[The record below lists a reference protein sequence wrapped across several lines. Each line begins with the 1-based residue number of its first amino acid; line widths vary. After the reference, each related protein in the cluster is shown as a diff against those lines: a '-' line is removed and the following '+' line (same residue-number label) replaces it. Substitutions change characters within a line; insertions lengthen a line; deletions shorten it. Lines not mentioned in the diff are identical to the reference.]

1 MFAAWVC
8 IESPAGLSNYL
19 PVKKNRRF
27 LSFVRQA
34 VPLFWRLDAEE
45 GVTAAGN
52 EPPFFWKRRDEEE
65 SGGAF
70 EPFGLPDP
78 PGLAVLPRREIHRV
92 GDGILSCLADVLCFP
107 SSSGDTQA
115 QVVVTVPGPAAKLLT
130 ASWSVLLIA
139 AKASNY
145 SPLRFRRL
153 VNLLRPDL
161 TDVCWEISR
170 QLASSR
176 TLRSGRTSR

>member
-1 MFAAWVC
+1 MVFAAWVC

-45 GVTAAGN
+45 GVTAAGKTN
-52 EPPFFWKRRDEEE
+52 LPFSGKDATRRA
-65 SGGAF
+65 GGAF

-115 QVVVTVPGPAAKLLT
+115 QVVVTVPG
-130 ASWSVLLIA
+130 
-139 AKASNY
+139 
-145 SPLRFRRL
+145 RR
-153 VNLLRPDL
+153 
-161 TDVCWEISR
+161 
-170 QLASSR
+170 
-176 TLRSGRTSR
+176 RSC